1 MYKRQGI
8 SRATTLQSGTPVQQ
22 KDPHNTNLM
31 SAPSSAPLPTNNST
45 SAGNTRGHT
54 PQMAVQLQPTL
65 FNPQLQQGQQL
76 QPGQK
81 VNGLLP
87 NNVTPIMALQQ
98 QPTPGGQRAA
108 LISQQQSQGQSQ
120 FQPAGQQAIG
130 GQRPQGQQ
138 TPLPQLGTH
147 RKLTAASPLL
157 QPSTIPA
164 SNAGLAHE
172 QDQIQ
177 NEMNSRVLK
186 RNLGNAGAMRV
197 LEFIEQISNESP
209 ENLTSIEY
217 WQRLIHTYCMPTSIF
232 RISTA
237 ATLPSSSGI
246 FSHGAAMK
254 PNLFNVSFLDANLDT
269 TSGVSSKF
277 FELTTAFAA
286 RFFVTNVII
295 GNVAKFYV
303 ALPGLKFQ
311 VMNNGS
317 IFLISRLQQQ
327 YIYNDGSIANLTG
340 NVKLVMNRD
349 LRIESV
355 DIQYL
360 SYQPS
365 ISFPAL
371 EAGWKL
377 YMESKSKEMNKGPY
391 DLKEFLSQIH
401 RTAEAIRNTPGSG
414 MHENVMR
421 ILQVGDVM
429 SQLKPL
435 MGFSTINSI
444 NSPLKSLELFL
455 ATNNQQ
461 AQGQLQAA
469 AGVQQHLAQQ
479 QQKSASSPSPHTV
492 HSEDPK
498 LKKRRLS
505 SVQSADGNK
514 RRK

>member
-1 MYKRQGI
+1 MNGNTNMNVVNMTGMNINMAGLNNQRSAAMAAMIQNQNFNNPMQAAQQHQQQQTAQQAASQQQPPRPGI

-54 PQMAVQLQPTL
+54 PQMAVQSQPTS

-87 NNVTPIMALQQ
+87 NNVTPIMASQQ

-138 TPLPQLGTH
+138 TPLPQ
-147 RKLTAASPLL
+147 S
-157 QPSTIPA
+157 
-164 SNAGLAHE
+164 AHE

-391 DLKEFLSQIH
+391 DSKEFLSQIH

-461 AQGQLQAA
+461 AQGQLQ
-469 AGVQQHLAQQ
+469 
-479 QQKSASSPSPHTV
+479 
-492 HSEDPK
+492 
-498 LKKRRLS
+498 
-505 SVQSADGNK
+505 
-514 RRK
+514 